1 MVNGQPG
8 PLGVA
13 WVTFD
18 AMSMNPLRWVLTSPA
33 YPAMRGHNCWEQ
45 FQDWGVFVLINSHE
59 RLAELCSAVDEMR
72 AIDGSAP
79 DGSFYDRKLAAVWNR
94 AKKSV
99 AYGNLGDFSVAALR
113 ELPVTTKDAI
123 KAQPWDYIVADLVAA
138 AKYYETTGTSG
149 QITPTPRLA
158 EDVIWNVASVSEA
171 WRDVLADDDRVLVL
185 LPSDVVPVADLIVNV
200 CEHRGLVHT
209 RAYPFA
215 TGITDWDRLVGVFAG
230 LRPTVVFAAP
240 GVAIQ
245 LSRLLKQRGRLADV
259 SATVRSLML
268 LGEVSTTAMR
278 ERLGTWWGATA
289 FDASYGSTETGTLAA
304 TCAHGNLH
312 LLLAANH
319 FELATHRGVF
329 PLSEVDRGRLVVTPL
344 NLHAR
349 PLVKLDT
356 GDEVTVAAGCACGS
370 PAPVVTVSGRSS
382 DALSL
387 RGNALTL
394 RAVEDVV
401 YRASSSTGYL
411 IELDSEGTYGRLLL
425 ERDVD
430 ADRATEP
437 SQRDAVQ
444 DASATTLGLRWDDV
458 SFVNTLPATTKSGGS
473 QKSWKRSNIRIVEP
487 AR

>member
-1 MVNGQPG
+1 MDNNDICGLSHICWEVRA
-8 PLGVA
+8 LVA
-13 WVTFD
+13 ASATFL
-18 AMSMNPLRWVLTSPA
+18 AVLAKARA
-33 YPAMRGHNCWEQ
+33 YPMGTVG
-45 FQDWGVFVLINSHE
+45 DLGIFVLINSHA

-72 AIDGSAP
+72 AIGGSAP
-79 DGSFYDRKLAAVWNR
+79 EWSFYERKLAAVWNR
-94 AKKSV
+94 AKKSA
-99 AYGNLGDFSVAALR
+99 AYRDLGEFSPAALR
-113 ELPVTTKDAI
+113 GRPVTTKDAI
-123 KAQPWDYIVADLVAA
+123 KAEPWDYIVADLGAA

-149 QITPTPRLA
+149 RVTPTPRLV
-158 EDVIWNVASVSEA
+158 EDIIWNVASVSEA
-171 WRDVLADDDRVLVL
+171 WRPVLADDDRVLVL

-215 TGITDWDRLVGVFAG
+215 TGITDWDRLLGVFDG

-240 GVAIQ
+240 GVLMQ
-245 LSRLLKQRGRLADV
+245 LSRLLKQRGNLASV
-259 SATVRSLML
+259 SESVRSLML
-268 LGEVSTTAMR
+268 LGEVSTAAMR
-278 ERLGTWWGATA
+278 ERLGAWWGATA

-304 TCAHGNLH
+304 TCADGNLH
-312 LLLAANH
+312 LLMAANH
-319 FELATHRGVF
+319 FELATDDGVV
-329 PLSEVDRGRLVVTPL
+329 PLPESGRGRLVVTPL

-349 PLVKLDT
+349 PLIKLDT
-356 GDEVTVAAGCACGS
+356 GDEAVVSSGCACGS
-370 PAPVVTVSGRSS
+370 PSPVVSISGRSS

-387 RGNALTL
+387 RGSALTL

-411 IELDSEGTYGRLLL
+411 IELDREGQYGRLLL

-430 ADRATEP
+430 ADRGSEA
-437 SQRDAVQ
+437 SQREAVQ
-444 DASATTLGLRWDDV
+444 DASATALGLRWDDV